1 MIVNAIKGPQVI
13 NFEEVFL
20 LEAVTDLKKTSK
32 PLFDLVDLFM
42 KADVATFKKSL
53 SKMNKLMDEHK
64 IQMDQAVMKK

>member
-1 MIVNAIKGPQVI
+1 
-13 NFEEVFL
+13 
-20 LEAVTDLKKTSK
+20 LKKTSK

-64 IQMDQAVMKK
+64 IQMDQAVMKKQYVDICTMANKSENA